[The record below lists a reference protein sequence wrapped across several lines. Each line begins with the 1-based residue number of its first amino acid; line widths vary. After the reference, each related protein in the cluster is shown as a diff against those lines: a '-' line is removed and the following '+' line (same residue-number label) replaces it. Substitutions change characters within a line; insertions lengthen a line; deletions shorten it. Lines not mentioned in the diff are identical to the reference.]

1 MSADHPHSPDG
12 SSLAE
17 RVANRLNTRRA
28 APVEHPEPALA
39 EPPSKTVTAREQPI
53 SVVPT
58 VSEPPVAPV
67 VPEVIRTEHAATSA
81 SGRAPLQINFQRLQ
95 AAGFIT
101 PSSPPTG
108 NTEAIRV
115 IKRQLLKVAFP
126 QGTRSVTGGNDNVIM
141 ITSSMPGEGK
151 TFISL
156 NLAMSFS
163 AERDLFVLLIDAD
176 CHRRSMGELLGAK
189 ADVGLVD
196 ILADSSL
203 QVGDLIQRTN
213 IPNLSFLPGGRP
225 YPHSAEMLASKQF
238 GVLMQDIAA
247 RYPDRVIIID
257 TPPVLAS
264 TEAAVLSGQVG
275 QTLVVVEKDRT
286 SKRQLQRTLEMLEGG
301 RNVGCILNMVPQ
313 EETFTEY
320 GYY

>member
-1 MSADHPHSPDG
+1 MSADRPTPPEG

-17 RVANRLNTRRA
+17 RVASRLSSKRVQSASDRPLPPDRHPAAEPVAVTAGPSPRVERA
-28 APVEHPEPALA
+28 APAAETPAQTHREPA
-39 EPPSKTVTAREQPI
+39 
-53 SVVPT
+53 
-58 VSEPPVAPV
+58 VAP
-67 VPEVIRTEHAATSA
+67 A
-81 SGRAPLQINFQRLQ
+81 SSRPPLQINFQKLQ
-95 AAGFIT
+95 AGGFIT

-115 IKRQLLKVAFP
+115 IKRQLLKVAYP
-126 QGTRSVTGGNDNVIM
+126 EGERVVSGENNNVIM
-141 ITSSMPGEGK
+141 VTSSMPGEGK

-176 CHRRSMGELLGAK
+176 CHRRSLGEMVGAK

-203 QVGDLIQRTN
+203 SVGDLIQRTN
-213 IPNLSFLPGGRP
+213 VPNLSFLPGGRP
-225 YPHSAEMLASKQF
+225 YPHAAEMMASKQF
-238 GVLMQDIAA
+238 GVLMADIAA
-247 RYPDRVIIID
+247 RYSDRVIIID

-264 TEAAVLSGQVG
+264 TEAVVLSGHVG

-301 RNVGCILNMVPQ
+301 RNVGCILNMVPP

>member
-1 MSADHPHSPDG
+1 
-12 SSLAE
+12 LAE
-17 RVANRLNTRRA
+17 RVADRLSA
-28 APVEHPEPALA
+28 KKQVAGA
-39 EPPSKTVTAREQPI
+39 EPGATAGSPPRDESGAQPARPAEA
-53 SVVPT
+53 SA
-58 VSEPPVAPV
+58 PPVRVERPAPIV
-67 VPEVIRTEHAATSA
+67 QPTDGHR
-81 SGRAPLQINFQRLQ
+81 PQLQINFQKLQ
-95 AAGFIT
+95 ASGFIT
-101 PSSPPTG
+101 PSSPPTA

-115 IKRQLLKVAFP
+115 IKRQLLKSVFP
-126 QGTRSVTGGNDNVIM
+126 EGDRRVPEGNNNVIM

-163 AERDLFVLLIDAD
+163 AERDMFVLLIDAD

-189 ADVGLVD
+189 ADVGLLD

-203 QVGDLIQRTN
+203 QVGNLIQRTN
-213 IPNLSFLPGGRP
+213 VPNLSFLPGGRP
-225 YPHSAEMLASKQF
+225 HPHSAELLASKQF

-247 RYPDRVIIID
+247 RYSDRVIIID

-264 TEAAVLSGQVG
+264 TEAAVLSAHVG
-275 QTLVVVEKDRT
+275 QTLVIVEKDRT

-301 RNVGCILNMVPQ
+301 QNVGCVLNMVPQ
-313 EETFTEY
+313 EESFTEY